1 MANIE
6 KYDSPYY
13 KPSPA
18 FYSGTSYSQLVP
30 YPFPVSIGGHA
41 YQLQWDA
48 QAIGVWGAK
57 FKRVSLPLIRG
68 QADNSNTPGEQSI
81 SPEQFW
87 RRSQENWVLGEGQSH
102 LDRANSDLRRYNDGE
117 GIDPWT
123 PWQIKLLN
131 KTAVKK
137 TSSNSNLQC
146 IVAGSYVYFASNSTI
161 QYSTDLSSWTTVTES
176 GSPASVT
183 SMATDGNSIYL
194 AQGTSGIYK
203 TTVGAS
209 SATSY
214 ATYSSGSLS
223 LVRFVK
229 SRLMAASGGKLFNI
243 LASGALTDSDVLL
256 NLTARSFTWV
266 DIVGSPTQ
274 IYAGGYTGDKSFIY
288 RTAIKAD
295 GTALDVPIVA
305 AQLPDGEIIASLG
318 EYLGYIFIG
327 SNKGMRLCTAASDG
341 SLVIGSLIQTYDTV
355 YSFEGQDRF
364 VWFSAS
370 NYDGDSGLYRLD
382 LTNFTST
389 LVPAYASD
397 LMSKAGSGTVRNVGT
412 FNSLRIF
419 TVDGFGLYSELADT
433 PVDAGYFVSG
443 SIGYGIAD
451 PKVAMFLDIKHEPL
465 NGKITAGIIADKSD
479 SDVDF
484 MTATAIGIS
493 DEVGSVSPASAFP
506 CGQLNNESVQIV
518 FKLEPNASG
527 VSPVLNR
534 WTLRS
539 YPAPKRTAEW
549 NVPILLFPTI
559 TAGDKD
565 YSFNVQTEIDYLIGL
580 HQSQGIITFQ
590 VAEATYQVVM
600 YDYQWL
606 PEAIGVDGQPRGTLY
621 AQLREI
627 VG

>member
-13 KPSPA
+13 APTPA

-30 YPFPVSIGGHA
+30 YPFPISIGGHA
-41 YQLQWDA
+41 YQLQWDSN
-48 QAIGVWGAK
+48 AIGVWGAK
-57 FKRVSLPLIRG
+57 FKRNSLPLIRG
-68 QADNSNTPGEQSI
+68 QADASTSPGEQSI

-87 RRSQENWVLGEGQSH
+87 RRSQENWVLGEGQQH
-102 LDRANSDLRRYNDGE
+102 LDRANSDIRRYNDGE
-117 GIDPWT
+117 GINPWY
-123 PWQIKLLN
+123 PWKITLLN
-131 KTAVKK
+131 KTAAKK
-137 TSSNSNLQC
+137 TSANDNLQC
-146 IVAGSYVYFASNSTI
+146 LVAGANIYFLDNGSPYFS
-161 QYSTDLSSWTTVTES
+161 SDLTTWTPVTTS
-176 GSPASVT
+176 GSPGTLVSIT
-183 SMATDGNSIYL
+183 TDGYNLWGARS
-194 AQGTSGIYK
+194 ASGIY
-203 TTVGAS
+203 TTTTGATTS
-209 SATSY
+209 TSY
-214 ATYSSGSLS
+214 ATGATVT

-229 SRLMAASGGKLFNI
+229 SRLMAAGGGILYNI
-243 LASGALTDSDVLL
+243 TKSGAIGGSDVLL
-256 NLTARSFTWV
+256 NLSSRNFTWV

-305 AQLPDGEIIASLG
+305 GQLPDGEIIASLG

-327 SNKGMRLCTAASDG
+327 SNRGIRFCTVGTDG
-341 SLVIGSLIQTYDTV
+341 SLVIGSLIPTYDTV

-364 VWFSAS
+364 VWFANS
-370 NYDGDSGLYRLD
+370 NYDGDSGLGRMD
-382 LTNFTST
+382 LTTFTST

-397 LMSKAGSGTVRNVGT
+397 LASNTGGGTVRSVTT
-412 FNSLRIF
+412 FNDLRVF
-419 TVDGFGLYSELADT
+419 TVDGHGIYAELANT
-433 PVDAGYFVSG
+433 PVDAGYLVTG
-443 SIGYGIAD
+443 SISYGIAD

-465 NGKITAGIIADKSD
+465 NGKISAAIVSDQSD
-479 SDVDF
+479 SDVEF
-484 MTATAIGIS
+484 APSNVIGIS
-493 DEVGSVSPASAFP
+493 ELQGSVSPTSAFP
-506 CGQLNNESVQIV
+506 CGQLTNESVQII
-518 FKLEPNASG
+518 FKLEPSASG

-539 YPAPKRTAEW
+539 YPAPKRTAQW
-549 NVPILLFPTI
+549 DVPLLLFPTV

-565 YSFNVQTEIDYLIGL
+565 YAFDVQKELDYLVGL

-606 PEAIGVDGQPRGTLY
+606 PEAIGVDGQPRGTFY

>member
-30 YPFPVSIGGHA
+30 YPFPISIGGHA

-57 FKRVSLPLIRG
+57 FKRMSLPLIRG

-87 RRSQENWVLGEGQSH
+87 RRSQENWILGEGQNH

-117 GIDPWT
+117 GINPWN
-123 PWQIKLLN
+123 PWEISLLN
-131 KTAVKK
+131 KTARKK
-137 TSSNSNLQC
+137 TSTSSNLQC
-146 IVAGSYVYFASNSTI
+146 IVAGTYTYFASGSTVE
-161 QYSTDLSSWTTVTES
+161 YSTNLTSWTTVTEA
-176 GSPASVT
+176 GSPAAVT
-183 SMATDGNSIYL
+183 SITTDGYNIWI
-194 AQGTSGIYK
+194 AHGATGIY
-203 TTVGAS
+203 TTTAGAA

-214 ATYSSGSLS
+214 ATYSAGSLN

-243 LASGALTDSDVLL
+243 LASGALTNSDILL
-256 NLTARSFTWV
+256 NLTARNFTWV

-295 GTALDVPIVA
+295 GTALDVPTVA
-305 AQLPDGEIIASLG
+305 GQLPDGEIIASLG
-318 EYLGYIFIG
+318 EYLGYILIG
-327 SNKGMRLCTAASDG
+327 SNKGMRFCTVANDG
-341 SLVIGSLIQTYDTV
+341 SLVIGALIQTYDTV

-370 NYDGDSGLYRLD
+370 NYDGDSGLYRMD
-382 LTNFTST
+382 LTNFTSS

-397 LMSKAGSGTVRNVGT
+397 LMANTGSGTVRNVGT
-412 FNSLRIF
+412 FNGVRIF
-419 TVDGFGLYSELADT
+419 TVDGFGLYSEVANT

-451 PKVAMFLDIKHEPL
+451 PKVAMFLDVKHAPL
-465 NGKITAGIIADKSD
+465 YGKITGAIVADQSD
-479 SDVDF
+479 ADVNF
-484 MTATAIGIS
+484 ETATVIGIS
-493 DEVGSVSPASAFP
+493 DAQGSVSPTAAFP
-506 CGQLNNESVQIV
+506 CGQLYNESVQII
-518 FKLEPNASG
+518 FKLEPDSSG
-527 VSPVLNR
+527 ISPILNR

-549 NVPILLFPTI
+549 NVPIMLFPTI
-559 TAGDKD
+559 AAGDKD
-565 YSFNVQTEIDYLIGL
+565 YSFNVQTEVDYLVGL
-580 HQSQGIITFQ
+580 HQSQNIITFQ
-590 VAEATYQVVM
+590 VSDAAYQVVM

-606 PEAIGVDGQPRGTLY
+606 PEAIGVDGQPRGTFY

>member
-30 YPFPVSIGGHA
+30 YPFPISIGGHA

-48 QAIGVWGAK
+48 NAIGVWGAK
-57 FKRVSLPLIRG
+57 FKRMSLPLIRG

-87 RRSQENWVLGEGQSH
+87 RRSQENWILGEGQNH

-117 GIDPWT
+117 GINPWN
-123 PWQIKLLN
+123 PWEISLLN
-131 KTAVKK
+131 KTARKK
-137 TSSNSNLQC
+137 TSTASNLQC
-146 IVAGSYVYFASNSTI
+146 IVAGTYTYFASGSTVE
-161 QYSTDLSSWTTVTES
+161 YSTNLTSWTTVTET
-176 GSPASVT
+176 GSPAAVK
-183 SMATDGNSIYL
+183 SMTTDGYNVWI
-194 AQGTSGIYK
+194 AHGATGIYS

-214 ATYSSGSLS
+214 ATYTSDLN

-229 SRLMAASGGKLFNI
+229 SRLMAASGGILFNI
-243 LASGALTDSDVLL
+243 TGSGALSGSSILL
-256 NLTARSFTWV
+256 DLTARNFTWV

-274 IYAGGYTGDKSFIY
+274 IYAGGYAGDKSLIY

-318 EYLGYIFIG
+318 EYLGYILIG
-327 SNKGMRLCTAASDG
+327 SNKGMRFCTVGTDG
-341 SLVIGSLIQTYDTV
+341 SLVIGALIQTYDTV

-370 NYDGDSGLYRLD
+370 NYDGDSGLYRMD

-389 LVPAYASD
+389 LVPAYSSD
-397 LMSKAGSGTVRNVGT
+397 LMANTGSGTVRNVGT
-412 FNSLRIF
+412 FNGIRIF
-419 TVDGFGLYSELADT
+419 TVDGFGLYSEVANT

-443 SIGYGIAD
+443 SISYGIAD
-451 PKVAMFLDIKHEPL
+451 PKVAMFLDIKHAPL
-465 NGKITAGIIADKSD
+465 NGKITAAIVADQSD
-479 SDVDF
+479 ADVDF
-484 MTATAIGIS
+484 QTATTIGIS
-493 DEVGSVSPASAFP
+493 DEQGSVSPIAAFP
-506 CGQLNNESVQIV
+506 CGQLSNESVQII
-518 FKLEPNASG
+518 FKLEPDSSG

-559 TAGDKD
+559 VAGDKD
-565 YSFNVQTEIDYLIGL
+565 YSFNVQTEVEYLVGL
-580 HQSQGIITFQ
+580 HQSQKIITFQ
-590 VAEATYQVVM
+590 VSDAAYQVVM

-606 PEAIGVDGQPRGTLY
+606 PEAIGVDGQPRGTFY

>member
-13 KPSPA
+13 KPSPG
-18 FYSGTSYSQLVP
+18 FYAGTSYSSLVP

-48 QAIGVWGAK
+48 NSIGVWGAK
-57 FKRVSLPLIRG
+57 FKRMSLPLLRG

-87 RRSQENWVLGEGQSH
+87 RRSQENWILGEGQNH

-117 GIDPWT
+117 GINPWN
-123 PWQIKLLN
+123 PWEISLLN

-137 TSSNSNLQC
+137 SSSSSGLQC
-146 IVAGSYVYFASNSTI
+146 IVAGSYTYFASGSTVE
-161 QYSTDLSSWTTVTES
+161 YSTNLTSWTTVTEA
-176 GSPASVT
+176 GSPATVT
-183 SMATDGNSIYL
+183 GMATDGYNIWI
-194 AQGTSGIYK
+194 AHGATGIYK
-203 TTVGAS
+203 TTTGAS

-214 ATYSSGSLS
+214 ATYSAGSLN

-243 LASGALTDSDVLL
+243 LAAGAITTPDILL
-256 NLTARSFTWV
+256 DLSARNFTWV
-266 DIVGSPTQ
+266 DVVGSPMQ

-327 SNKGMRLCTAASDG
+327 SNMGIRFCTVASDG
-341 SLVIGSLIQTYDTV
+341 SLVIGSLISTYDTV

-370 NYDGDSGLYRLD
+370 NYDGDSGLYRMD

-397 LMSKAGSGTVRNVGT
+397 LMANTGSGAVRNVGT
-412 FNSLRIF
+412 FNNLRIF
-419 TVDGFGLYSELADT
+419 TVDGFGLYSEVANT

-443 SIGYGIAD
+443 SIAYGISD
-451 PKVAMFLDIKHEPL
+451 PKVAMFLDVKHAPL
-465 NGKITAGIIADKSD
+465 NGKITASIVANQSD

-484 MTATAIGIS
+484 NTAGIIGIS
-493 DEVGSVSPASAFP
+493 QTQGSVSPESAFP
-506 CGQLNNESVQIV
+506 CGQLNNESVQIL
-518 FKLEPNASG
+518 FKLEPDANHI
-527 VSPVLNR
+527 SPVLNR

-549 NVPILLFPTI
+549 NIPILLFPTV

-565 YSFNVQTEIDYLIGL
+565 YSFNVQDELDYLVAL
-580 HQSQGIITFQ
+580 HQDQGIFTLQ
-590 VAEATYQVVM
+590 VAEAAYQVVM

-606 PEAIGVDGQPRGTLY
+606 PEAIGVDGQPRGTFY